1 MRRACF
7 HSFFIFC
14 RITHSGEKM
23 RKVTLSHIGAVSLG
37 RLLAIWTFV
46 IGLISL
52 AVYTVMMMFA
62 ALLGLAT
69 GTDIVSTL
77 IALIVGF
84 GMGIAGLV
92 VSAIAMFIFGFIS
105 AVVYNIILGVG
116 GGIDVDFR
124 DRGA

>member
-1 MRRACF
+1 MQR
-7 HSFFIFC
+7 
-14 RITHSGEKM
+14 
-23 RKVTLSHIGAVSLG
+23 VTLTHIGAVSLG

-52 AVYTVMMMFA
+52 AIYTVVMMFA
-62 ALLGLAT
+62 AIFGLAS
-69 GTDIVSTL
+69 GTDIASTF

-105 AVVYNIILGVG
+105 AVVYDIVLGVG
-116 GGIDVDFR
+116 GGIDIDLKERTV
-124 DRGA
+124 